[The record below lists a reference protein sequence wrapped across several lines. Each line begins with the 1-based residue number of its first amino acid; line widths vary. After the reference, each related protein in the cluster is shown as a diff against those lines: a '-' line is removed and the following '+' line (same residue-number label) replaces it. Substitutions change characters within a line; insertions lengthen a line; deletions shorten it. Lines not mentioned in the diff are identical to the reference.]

1 MLKVLKHV
9 GLEAMTPVPN
19 EGLAEVPRNTD
30 ANLYPRSSL
39 MSVGNPVHWLKII
52 RGAIEGKVREN

>member
-19 EGLAEVPRNTD
+19 EGLADVPRNTD
-30 ANLYPRSSL
+30 ASLYPRSSL
-39 MSVGNPVHWLKII
+39 MSVDNPVHWLKII
-52 RGAIEGKVREN
+52 RGAIERRVRKN